1 MAKARKVP
9 QRTCVGCGAVRD
21 KRDLVRVVRTPEGQV
36 LLDPSGKRA
45 GRGAYLCPNRDCLA
59 KAARGGKLSR
69 ALETDMPDEII
80 ARLQEELSD

>member
-36 LLDPSGKRA
+36 LLDPSGKRS
-45 GRGAYLCPNRDCLA
+45 GRGAYLCPNRGCLS
-59 KAARGGKLSR
+59 KAARGGRLLR
-69 ALETDMPDEII
+69 ALETDVSDEVI
-80 ARLQEELSD
+80 ACLLEELSD